1 MSSEFFSRDPSFQPF
16 GRECLFKYFC
26 SGFLCR
32 DFWVV
37 ISLQFCLRKN
47 FLFRDFLEEVPLQNF
62 FVRELVNHPFE
73 ILGTDFSAEI
83 FW

>member
-1 MSSEFFSRDPSFQPF
+1 MSLQR
-16 GRECLFKYFC
+16 
-26 SGFLCR
+26 FLVR
-32 DFWVV
+32 
-37 ISLQFCLRKN
+37 ISLQRFLGTDFSSILFAKN

-62 FVRELVNHPFE
+62 FGRELVNHPFE